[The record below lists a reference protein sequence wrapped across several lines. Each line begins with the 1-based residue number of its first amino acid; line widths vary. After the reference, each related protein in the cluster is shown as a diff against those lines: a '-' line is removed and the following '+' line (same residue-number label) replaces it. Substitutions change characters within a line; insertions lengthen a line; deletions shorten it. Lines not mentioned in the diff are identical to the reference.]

1 MFIFLS
7 LSLVKRHT
15 EVARM
20 VDHGHKKVLGRG
32 YMAGDGPMLLA
43 LGVASSMG
51 AVLIMVLYLIEEAF
65 QATFYHHSA
74 MLWGFPIVVFLFLG
88 RIWLL
93 CQRNEIHDDPVAF
106 ALKDRV
112 SLFYALAAVT
122 LFATSI
128 VQV

>member
-1 MFIFLS
+1 
-7 LSLVKRHT
+7 
-15 EVARM
+15 
-20 VDHGHKKVLGRG
+20 
-32 YMAGDGPMLLA
+32 
-43 LGVASSMG
+43 
-51 AVLIMVLYLIEEAF
+51 MVLYLIEEAF